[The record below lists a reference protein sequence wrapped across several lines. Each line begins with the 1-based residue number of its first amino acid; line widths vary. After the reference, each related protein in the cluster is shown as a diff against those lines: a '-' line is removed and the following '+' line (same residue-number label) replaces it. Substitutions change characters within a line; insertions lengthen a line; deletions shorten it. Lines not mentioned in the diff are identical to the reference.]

1 MNALSATAPQAPGSS
16 LQMAPADAEQH
27 ILFRYLNVVL
37 RRRWLLLGIV
47 GASMALGLVITLLM
61 IPQYTATTTI
71 EISREGQR
79 VVKIEGVEQESN
91 VADLEFYQTQ
101 YGLLKSTSLAETVA
115 ADMGLDRDPKFFE
128 LFGSGGS
135 GAGGLFA
142 AAKPAGAP
150 LAAKQEKLRAA
161 GQILLRHIRVRP
173 QRLSRLVDVSFT
185 SPDRN
190 LSARVANAWTKNFV
204 RSNLGRRFEATS
216 YARKF
221 LEERLEDLR
230 KRLEQSER
238 LLVDYASSERI
249 INIPTA
255 GSSTDG
261 ERTVERSIV
270 ADDLGSLNDALAVA
284 TSDLVRSQSRLRS
297 IRSDGASIEA
307 LGNNTLGALR
317 QKRAEVSAEHQ
328 RILAQFE
335 PAYPAAAALGAQVAQ
350 LDRSIQRE
358 ERRINEA
365 LQSDYASARQ
375 RVDALTQRVTDLK
388 NGFLD
393 QKRRSIQY
401 NIYQREVDTNRQLYD
416 GLLQRYKEIGIAG
429 GVGTNNVSVV
439 DPANVPVGPSSPN
452 LILNLLIALLSGLAI
467 GVALAIGLEK
477 LDDTLGNPAD
487 VERYLRV
494 PLLGTIPMSHDEDL
508 LTALGNPK
516 SPIVEAYLSIQT
528 NLEFATSHGV
538 PRSMSVTSTRAAEG
552 KSTTAYALAQSI
564 ARSTD
569 RRVILIDGDM
579 RAPSVHHEIGIKNVA
594 GVSNYLAGN
603 DELAANIYPSGAKNL
618 SVMTAGPQPPNA
630 AELLTGDRLRTL
642 IAKLGESFDHVVVD
656 SPPVLGLADAP
667 LIGSAVEGVIFAVQ
681 SQGMRRSVVAVALNR
696 LRTASVPV
704 IGVVFTKF
712 DDKKLFGY
720 TYDYGYGYG
729 RTSDATS

>member
-1 MNALSATAPQAPGSS
+1 MNALPATATRAAAPV
-16 LQMAPADAEQH
+16 LQLSPAEADGH
-27 ILFRYLNVVL
+27 IVLRYLNVVL

-47 GASMALGLVITLLM
+47 GASMALGLIITLLM
-61 IPQYTATTTI
+61 TPQYTATTTI

-101 YGLLKSTSLAETVA
+101 YGLLKSSSLAESVA
-115 ADMGLDRDPKFFE
+115 ANLGLDRDPKFLE
-128 LFGSGGS
+128 MFGAGKGG
-135 GAGGLFA
+135 GGLFT
-142 AAKPAGAP
+142 AAKPGGTPVAE
-150 LAAKQEKLRAA
+150 KQANLRTA
-161 GQILLRHIRVRP
+161 GQILLAHIRIRP

-190 LSARVANAWTKNFV
+190 LSARVANAWTQNFV
-204 RSNLGRRFEATS
+204 RSNLDRRFEATS

-238 LLVDYASSERI
+238 LLVYYASSARI
-249 INIPTA
+249 INIPSA
-255 GSSTDG
+255 GSSSDG

-270 ADDLGSLNDALAVA
+270 ADDLGALNDALSVA
-284 TSDLVRSQSRLRS
+284 TADLVRSQSR
-297 IRSDGASIEA
+297 IRSLRGDGSSLEA
-307 LGNNTLGALR
+307 LGNNTIATLR
-317 QKRAEVSAEHQ
+317 QKRAEVSSEHQ
-328 RILAQFE
+328 RLLAQFE
-335 PAYPAAAALGAQVAQ
+335 PGYPAVQALAAQLAQ

-358 ERRINEA
+358 ERRVSDA
-365 LQSDYASARQ
+365 LQADYASARE
-375 RVDALTQRVTDLK
+375 RVDALNGRVADLK

-439 DPANVPVGPSSPN
+439 DAADVPGGPSSPN
-452 LILNLLIALLSGLAI
+452 LLLNLLIALLGGLAL
-467 GVALAIGLEK
+467 GVAAAIGLEQ

-494 PLLGTIPMSHDEDL
+494 PLLGTIPLDNSEDL

-552 KSTTAYALAQSI
+552 KSTTAYALAQSL
-564 ARSTD
+564 ARSTN

-579 RAPSVHHEIGIKNVA
+579 RAPSVHHELGIKNVA

-603 DELAANIYPSGAKNL
+603 DDIAASVHPSSIKNL
-618 SVMTAGPQPPNA
+618 SIMTAGPQPPNA
-630 AELLTGDRLRTL
+630 AELLTGERLRTL
-642 IAKLGESFDHVVVD
+642 IARLGESFDHVVID

-667 LIGSAVEGVIFAVQ
+667 LIGSAVEGVIFAVE
-681 SQGMRRSVVAVALNR
+681 SHGMRRSVVAVALNR
-696 LRTASVPV
+696 LRSASVPV

-729 RTSDATS
+729 RTAEAAS